1 MPGAQEGSLP
11 KDLVDLELQQCGQ
24 TPQLLLPHSCQ
35 FQGLP
40 IPHQHFGQITA
51 NKIIFYL

>member
-11 KDLVDLELQQCGQ
+11 KDLVDLELLQCGQ